1 MSHKILVTGAGGFIG
16 GFVVEAALS
25 RNYETW
31 AGVRASTSREYL
43 QDSRIR
49 FVNLDFGNAVHL
61 KEQLLELKKE
71 IGRWEYIVHN
81 LGVTKS
87 KNRDD
92 FDKINYG
99 YLRNFVEA
107 LTACEMVPDK
117 FIYMSSLGAWG
128 KGDEKD
134 YTPIRPTD
142 TPHPDTRYGQSKL
155 RSEQFLESVT
165 GFPYI
170 ALRPTGVY
178 GPREKDYYL
187 MFKSIKCGIDFG
199 VGYRRQLLTFIYIK
213 DLVNAIFAAIDS
225 PAVRKGYFLSEGKA
239 YTTSEFR
246 RYVAQALHKRWVL
259 PVIVPCWFLWI
270 ISAIAEW
277 IAAKMGKS
285 STLNRDKYHIMS
297 QRNWLCDI
305 SEAQHEIGFSPRYS
319 LEEGIQETIAWY
331 KSHHWL

>member
-31 AGVRASTSREYL
+31 AGVRTSTSREYL
-43 QDSRIR
+43 QDERIR
-49 FVNLDFGNAVHL
+49 FVNLDFGNPARL
-61 KEQLLELKKE
+61 REQLQEWKQK
-71 IGRWEYIVHN
+71 IGRWDYIVHN

-87 KNRDD
+87 KNPDD

-107 LTACEMVPDK
+107 LTECKMVPDK
-117 FIYMSSLGAWG
+117 FVYMSSLGAWG

-142 TPHPDTRYGQSKL
+142 KPHPDTRYGQSKL
-155 RSEQFLESVT
+155 HSEQFLQSVAD
-165 GFPYI
+165 FPYI

-187 MFKSIKCGIDFG
+187 MFKSIKYGIDFG
-199 VGYRRQLLTFIYIK
+199 VGYRKQLLTFIYIK
-213 DLVNAIFAAIDS
+213 DLVNAIFAALES
-225 PAVRKGYFLSEGKA
+225 PVSRKGYFLSEERA
-239 YTTSEFR
+239 YTAEEFR
-246 RYVAQALHKRWVL
+246 HYVAQALHKRFVL
-259 PVIVPCWFLWI
+259 PVIVPCWALWV

-277 IAAKMGKS
+277 VAGKMGKS
-285 STLNRDKYHIMS
+285 STLNRDKYHIMC
-297 QRNWLCDI
+297 QRNWRCDT
-305 SEAQHEIGFSPRYS
+305 SEARQELGFTPHYS
-319 LEEGIQETIAWY
+319 LEEGIRETIAWY
-331 KSHHWL
+331 KAHRWL